1 MTEPDGSAPSSRLIG
16 AKILV
21 VEDESMIAM
30 LIEEMMTDLGC
41 GTVWHAS
48 GTRDATGIL
57 REQRPDIVLLDVNLP
72 GEPGYSLA
80 AQLQVTQIPFIFVTG
95 YGQRGLPAEWA
106 GRPVIEK
113 PFKLAV
119 LARRLEEVLRA
130 KPN

>member
-1 MTEPDGSAPSSRLIG
+1 MTEPDGSAPSRLNG
-16 AKILV
+16 TKVLV

-30 LIEEMMTDLGC
+30 LIEEMLTDLGC
-41 GTVWHAS
+41 GTVWLAS
-48 GTRDATGIL
+48 GTRDANSIL

-80 AQLQVTQIPFIFVTG
+80 AQLQATQIPFIFVTG
-95 YGQRGLPAEWA
+95 YGRRGLPAEWA

-119 LARRLEEVLRA
+119 LERRLEEVLPAR
-130 KPN
+130 PN